1 MSVFA
6 ALLVGLVAVGVPAVV
21 IAFVWL
27 TTRPPTPSA
36 GPSSMDLGPEPPAI
50 VDLLTGGFAVEDD
63 AVPATAVDLASRRW
77 LDIEETGGAV
87 RLRLRTGR
95 DELTTYEQRVLR
107 HVESKASDG
116 VAPAAV
122 LTLGP
127 EGASER
133 WWKGFVREVN
143 RHGRDLGLCRRRY
156 HVRHIVAVWAAVA
169 VGWLGTAAMGFRWR
183 GWDQDRTLDSTVGLV
198 TTVAGLG
205 VLGMSFL
212 AGRITRSDAQAET
225 EAGLAAA
232 SRWLGVREH
241 LAASGSFEQ
250 APAASVAIWERNL
263 AYATAL
269 GLAPVVLRQ
278 LPFET
283 EHDRQAWSHVTGRWR
298 RVKVR
303 YLALRPAWG
312 QAPWSTA
319 FVGLIQA
326 AFMGFFAVG
335 AFMLADDRFDL
346 LSLPDSSQRTVRL
359 VALAVCGIAG
369 VGVAFAATK
378 VVLGVADLF
387 RRRVVEGEVVRRRK
401 LRTGHR
407 LPKVVQ
413 WLIWSRRDQNGMQR
427 DHRRRTR
434 YHLAVDDGT
443 RDSIVAHQVRS
454 KIFAQAPQGSR
465 VRMKVSPLLGY
476 VSEIEMLSPPS
487 RSAEAP
493 VAHELVE
500 NLTGNAGAAM
510 GAVFGRLAEVGE
522 HSPEVRAA
530 MQEAMDERD
539 EEGRTQRE
547 RLDEARQQMQRV
559 GGAASTRDSA
569 GDSLIGGLLGGLS
582 EAMGQFTGEQP
593 NPEGRSDG
601 SPDDRA
607 TGARGNGDDPDADDP
622 DADR

>member
-1 MSVFA
+1 MNVFVA
-6 ALLVGLVAVGVPAVV
+6 VLVGLVTVGVPAVV
-21 IAFVWL
+21 IAYVWL
-27 TTRPPTPSA
+27 TTRPPTPAA

-77 LDIEETGGAV
+77 LDIEETGGDV

-95 DELTTYEQRVLR
+95 DDLTTYEQRVLR
-107 HVESKASDG
+107 HIESKASDG

-143 RHGRDLGLCRRRY
+143 RHARDLGVCRRRY
-156 HVRHIVAVWAAVA
+156 HLRHIVAMWVAVA
-169 VGWLGTAAMGFRWR
+169 IGWLGAAVMGFRWR
-183 GWDQDRTLDSTVGLV
+183 GWDQDRTLDSAVGLV
-198 TTVAGLG
+198 ATIAGIG
-205 VLGMSFL
+205 VLGLSYL
-212 AGRITRSDAQAET
+212 AGRLTRSDAQAET

-232 SRWLGVREH
+232 SRWLGVRDH
-241 LAASGSFEQ
+241 LAASGSFDR

-263 AYATAL
+263 AYATAM

-303 YLALRPAWG
+303 YLALRPGWG
-312 QAPWSTA
+312 QAPWSVA
-319 FVGLIQA
+319 LGGLIQA
-326 AFMGFFAVG
+326 AVMGFFAVG
-335 AFMLADDRFDL
+335 GFLVADDEFDL
-346 LSLPDSSQRTVRL
+346 SSLPDSSQRTIRL
-359 VALAVCGIAG
+359 VALSVSAIAAIGAVYAL
-369 VGVAFAATK
+369 VK

-413 WLIWSRRDQNGMQR
+413 WLIWSRRDQSGMRR

-454 KIFAQAPQGSR
+454 KIFAQAPQGAR

-476 VSEIEMLSPPS
+476 VSEIEMLSPPP
-487 RSAEAP
+487 RSNEAP

-500 NLTGNAGAAM
+500 DITGKAGAAM
-510 GAVFGRLAEVGE
+510 GAVFGRLADVGE

-547 RLDEARQQMQRV
+547 RLEEARQQMQRM
-559 GGAASTRDSA
+559 GGAAATKDSA
-569 GDSLIGGLLGGLS
+569 GGSLIGGLLGGLS
-582 EAMGQFTGEQP
+582 EAMGQLTGEQASGEARP
-593 NPEGRSDG
+593 DRTADDG
-601 SPDDRA
+601 S
-607 TGARGNGDDPDADDP
+607 NGDRTSDDDP
-622 DADR
+622 NADR

>member
-1 MSVFA
+1 MSISVA
-6 ALLVGLVAVGVPAVV
+6 ALVGLVAVGVPAVA
-21 IAFVWL
+21 IGYVWL
-27 TTRPPTPSA
+27 TTRPPTPST

-77 LDIEETGGAV
+77 LDIEETGGNV

-107 HVESKASDG
+107 HIESKASDG
-116 VAPAAV
+116 VAPAGV

-133 WWKGFVREVN
+133 WWKGFIREVN

-156 HVRHIVAVWAAVA
+156 HLRHLATMWAAVA
-169 VGWLGTAAMGFRWR
+169 VGWLGTAVMGFRWR
-183 GWDQDRTLDSTVGLV
+183 GWDQDRTLDSGVGLV
-198 TTVAGLG
+198 ATIAGVG
-205 VLGMSFL
+205 VLGLSYL
-212 AGRITRSDAQAET
+212 AGRLTRSDAQAET

-232 SRWLGVREH
+232 SRWLGVRNH

-263 AYATAL
+263 GYATAL

-283 EHDRQAWSHVTGRWR
+283 EHDRQAWSHATGQWR

-319 FVGLIQA
+319 LGGLIQA
-326 AFMGFFAVG
+326 AVMGFFAVI
-335 AFMLADDRFDL
+335 AFMVADDEFDL
-346 LSLPDSSQRTVRL
+346 SSLPDSSQRTIRL
-359 VALAVCGIAG
+359 AALAVSAVAAIGA
-369 VGVAFAATK
+369 AFAALK

-413 WLIWSRRDQNGMQR
+413 WLIWSRRDQNGLRR

-434 YHLAVDDGT
+434 YHVAVDDGT

-476 VSEIEMLSPPS
+476 VSEIEMLSPPP
-487 RSAEAP
+487 RSNEAP

-500 NLTGNAGAAM
+500 DLTGKAGAAI
-510 GAVFGRLAEVGE
+510 GAVVGRLADVGE
-522 HSPEVRAA
+522 HDPEVHDA
-530 MQEAMDERD
+530 MQKALDERD

-547 RLDEARQQMQRV
+547 RLDEARRQMQRM
-559 GGAASTRDSA
+559 GGSTAIGDSA
-569 GDSLIGGLLGGLS
+569 GGSLIGGLLGGLS
-582 EAMGQFTGEQP
+582 EAMEQL
-593 NPEGRSDG
+593 GDQS
-601 SPDDRA
+601 
-607 TGARGNGDDPDADDP
+607 NGDGPNDDQSNGG
-622 DADR
+622 DGDGDR

>member
-1 MSVFA
+1 MNFA
-6 ALLVGLVAVGVPAVV
+6 VALVVGLVAVGVPAAA
-21 IAFVWL
+21 IAYVWL
-27 TTRPPTPSA
+27 TTRPPTPSV
-36 GPSSMDLGPEPPAI
+36 GPSSIDLGPEPPAI
-50 VDLLTGGFAVEDD
+50 VDLLTGGFAVEGD
-63 AVPATAVDLASRRW
+63 AVPATAVDLAARRW
-77 LDIEETGGAV
+77 LDIEETGGDV
-87 RLRLRTGR
+87 RIRLRTGR

-107 HVESKASDG
+107 HIESKASDG

-156 HVRHIVAVWAAVA
+156 HVRHIVTMWAAVA
-169 VGWLGTAAMGFRWR
+169 FGWLGSAVIGFRWR
-183 GWDQDRTLDSTVGLV
+183 GWDEERAFDSAVGFV
-198 TTVAGLG
+198 TTVAGIG
-205 VLGMSFL
+205 VLGLSYV
-212 AGRITRSDAQAET
+212 AGRLTRSDAQAET

-232 SRWLGVREH
+232 ARWLGVRDH

-263 AYATAL
+263 AYATAM

-283 EHDRQAWSHVTGRWR
+283 EHDRQAWSHATGRWR

-319 FVGLIQA
+319 LGGLIQA
-326 AFMGFFAVG
+326 AVMGFFTVG
-335 AFMLADDRFDL
+335 AFMMADNEFDL
-346 LSLPDSSQRTVRL
+346 SALPDSSQRTIRL
-359 VALAVCGIAG
+359 LAL
-369 VGVAFAATK
+369 GVAAVAALGTTFALVK

-387 RRRVVEGEVVRRRK
+387 RRRVVEGEVVRRRT

-413 WLIWSRRDQNGMQR
+413 WLIWSRRDQSGMRR

-434 YHLAVDDGT
+434 HHLAVDDGT

-454 KIFAQAPQGSR
+454 KIYAEAPQGAR

-476 VSEIEMLSPPS
+476 VSEIEMLSPPP

-500 NLTGNAGAAM
+500 DLTGKGGAAI
-510 GAVFGRLAEVGE
+510 GAVLGRLADVGE
-522 HSPEVRAA
+522 QRPEVHAA
-530 MQEAMDERD
+530 MQEALEERD
-539 EEGRTQRE
+539 EDGRTQRE
-547 RLDEARQQMQRV
+547 RLEEARRQLQRM
-559 GGAASTRDSA
+559 GGTSAVKDSA
-569 GDSLIGGLLGGLS
+569 GGSLIGGLLGGLS
-582 EAMGQFTGEQP
+582 EAMEQFSE
-593 NPEGRSDG
+593 
-601 SPDDRA
+601 A
-607 TGARGNGDDPDADDP
+607 ADDSAAGSVDDEP
-622 DADR
+622 DSGDVDR